1 MSSPLAFRLTES
13 PALLTDLYQLTMSYA
28 HHRAGTTEQRASF
41 ALYFR
46 KAPFGGRFAV
56 AAGIQEALAILAE
69 LRFEESDLAYLA
81 TLTGADGVGLFD
93 DAFLARLRTF
103 RFRGDVDAVPE
114 GTLVLPHVPMMR
126 LTGPVVDVQIAET
139 VLLNTVN
146 FQTLI
151 ATKAARIV
159 RAAMGRPVVEFGLR
173 RAQGADGGLAASRA
187 AYVGGCAGTSNVL
200 AGKLF
205 GIPVRGTHAHA
216 WVQFFGDE
224 EEAFARYIDA
234 LPGNVV
240 LLVDTYE
247 TDLGVDHAITVGRL
261 LRERGKELLGIRLDS
276 GDMDALSR
284 IARAKFDAAGLPDV
298 KIYASNDLD
307 EYAIEKL
314 MQQGAPIDVFGVG
327 TRLVTGG
334 DQSAL
339 GGVYKLQAV
348 EVNGTSPGGETVST
362 FQPRMK
368 HSEEAAKASI
378 PGRLAVTRCSHAK
391 GWVDVLYDM
400 DVDAVG
406 SDALVDARTGAPLSV
421 EVDWRAG
428 TSLLQ
433 PMMRGG
439 DRVMM
444 ETQVSEVRQRV
455 RASIASS
462 EDALFGDG
470 TLAVAMPQAL
480 WDRRAT
486 LLSAVHRANV
496 KQTKERA

>member
-13 PALLTDLYQLTMSYA
+13 PALLTDLYQLTMGYA

-56 AAGIQEALAILAE
+56 AAGIEETLAILAE
-69 LRFEESDLAYLA
+69 LRFEASDLAYLA
-81 TLTGADGVGLFD
+81 TLTGADGVRLFD
-93 DAFLARLRTF
+93 DAFLARLGAF

-126 LTGPVVDVQIAET
+126 LTGPVMDVQIAET

-247 TDLGVDHAITVGRL
+247 TELGVDHAIAVGRC

-276 GDMDALSR
+276 GDMDSLAR

-348 EVNGTSPGGETVST
+348 EVNGV

-368 HSEEAAKASI
+368 HSEEPAKASI
-378 PGRLAVTRCSHAK
+378 PGRLGVTRCAHAK

-400 DVDAVG
+400 DVDAIG
-406 SDALVDARTGAPLSV
+406 SDALVDARTGAPLGV
-421 EVDWRAG
+421 EVDWSAG
-428 TSLLQ
+428 ASLLQ

-444 ETQVSEVRQRV
+444 ETRASEVRQRV

-470 TLAVAMPQAL
+470 TLAVAMPRAL

>member
-1 MSSPLAFRLTES
+1 MSSPLAFRLSES
-13 PALLTDLYQLTMSYA
+13 PALLTDLYQLTMGYA
-28 HHRAGTTEQRASF
+28 HHRAGTEEQRASF

-46 KAPFGGRFAV
+46 RAPFGGRFAV
-56 AAGIQEALAILAE
+56 AAGIEEALAILAE

-81 TLTGADGVGLFD
+81 TLTGADGVRLFD
-93 DAFLARLRTF
+93 DAFLARLRAF

-126 LTGPVVDVQIAET
+126 LTGPVLDVQLAET

-159 RAAMGRPVVEFGLR
+159 RAAKGRPVVEFGLR

-247 TDLGVDHAITVGRL
+247 TELGVDHAITVGRL

-276 GDMDALSR
+276 GDMDSLAR
-284 IARAKFDAAGLPDV
+284 VARAKFDAAGLPNV

-314 MQQGAPIDVFGVG
+314 MEQGAPINVFGVG

-348 EVNGTSPGGETVST
+348 EVKGA

-368 HSEEAAKASI
+368 HSEEPAKASI
-378 PGRLAVTRCSHAK
+378 PGRLAVTRCAHAK
-391 GWVDVLYDM
+391 GWVDVLYDI
-400 DVDAVG
+400 DVDAIG
-406 SDALVDARTGAPLSV
+406 SDALVDMKTGQPLV
-421 EVDWRAG
+421 EEVDWRAG
-428 TSLLQ
+428 GELLQ

-439 DRVMM
+439 DRIGM
-444 ETQVSEVRQRV
+444 ETPVSEVRQRV
-455 RASIASS
+455 RAAVKHA
-462 EDALFGDG
+462 EGALFEDG
-470 TLAVAMPQAL
+470 TLTVAMPRAL
-480 WDRRAT
+480 WNRRLQMQQA
-486 LLSAVHRANV
+486 
-496 KQTKERA
+496 KERA

>member
-1 MSSPLAFRLTES
+1 MSTPLAFRLKES
-13 PALLTDLYQLTMSYA
+13 PALLTDLYQLTMGFA
-28 HHRAGTTEQRASF
+28 HHRAGTSAQRASF

-56 AAGIQEALAILAE
+56 AAGIEEALAILAE
-69 LRFEESDLAYLA
+69 LRFEPSDLAYLSE
-81 TLTGADGVGLFD
+81 LTGADGVPLFD
-93 DAFLARLRTF
+93 ASFLSYLAAF
-103 RFRGDVDAVPE
+103 RFRGDVDAVRE

-126 LTGPVVDVQIAET
+126 LTGPVFDVQLAET

-159 RAAMGRPVVEFGLR
+159 RAARGRPVVEFGLR
-173 RAQGADGGLAASRA
+173 RAQGADGALAASRA
-187 AYVGGCAGTSNVL
+187 AYLGGCAGTSNVL

-205 GIPVRGTHAHA
+205 GIPARGTHAHA

-247 TDLGVDHAITVGRL
+247 TARGVDHAVAVGHA
-261 LRERGKELLGIRLDS
+261 LRARGKELLGIRLDS
-276 GDMDALSR
+276 GDMDALAR
-284 IARAKFDAAGLPDV
+284 LARAKFDAAGLPSV

-314 MQQGAPIDVFGVG
+314 VKQGAPIDVFGVG

-334 DQSAL
+334 EQSAL

-348 EVNGTSPGGETVST
+348 EVKGA
-362 FQPRMK
+362 FAPRMK

-378 PGRLAVTRCSHAK
+378 PGRLGVVRCARGK
-391 GWVDVLYDM
+391 GWVDVLYDI
-400 DVDAVG
+400 DVDARGVDELVEMRTG
-406 SDALVDARTGAPLSV
+406 DALQG
-421 EVDWRAG
+421 VDWRAG
-428 TSLLQ
+428 EALLE

-439 DRVMM
+439 ERL
-444 ETQVSEVRQRV
+444 TSEVPLSEQRQRV
-455 RASIASS
+455 RASLA
-462 EDALFGDG
+462 EAEEALFGDG
-470 TLAVAMPQAL
+470 TVSVAMPRAL
-480 WDRRAT
+480 WNRRAAMQHT
-486 LLSAVHRANV
+486 NTQQA
-496 KQTKERA
+496 KETT